1 MMQEIIRRVPS
12 GEEVRDYLLLNEWE
26 LYERLYYEAYKEL
39 IDEGY
44 AGYSL
49 KREYGWDNELVVER
63 VIENLRRVVLSLVEA
78 REWKGVEELVWKMK
92 KEVMQ

>member
-1 MMQEIIRRVPS
+1 MQEAIGQERPWA
-12 GEEVRDYLLLNEWE
+12 EEVRDLLLQYEFE

-49 KREYGWDNELVVER
+49 KREYGWDNELVVKR
-63 VIENLRRVVLSLVEA
+63 VTENLDTNFRRTVEA
-78 REWKGVEELVWKMK
+78 GKWDGVANWIWKMK
-92 KEVMQ
+92 KEVME

>member
-1 MMQEIIRRVPS
+1 MQEIIRRVPS